1 MARRIL
7 AVFAGLIA
15 AMATFLIIEQIGS
28 VVYPPPTGLN
38 FEDKAAMKL
47 FMESRPLGA
56 YIIVIAGWLLGSLEA
71 GFICHRISKHEGT
84 LLPAI
89 LGGLLTA
96 SAVVNFYLLPH
107 PAWFVVVGI
116 VMFVPAVFMGWTLS
130 RQMQ

>member
-7 AVFAGLIA
+7 AVFAGLIT

>member
-15 AMATFLIIEQIGS
+15 AMVTFLIVEQIGS
-28 VVYPPPTGLN
+28 VVYPPPAGLN

-84 LLPAI
+84 ILPAI
-89 LGGLLTA
+89 LGGLLTV

-116 VMFVPAVFMGWTLS
+116 VMFVPAVFMGLTLS